1 MEIIK
6 WPVKTQEMHNHHF
19 DSTMWNDF
27 RFRDDDIVISTYAKS
42 GTTWVQQIVS
52 QLIFKGE
59 AGLQVA
65 EMSPWIDLRVPP
77 RHIKIPALEEQE
89 HRRFFKT
96 HLPVENLNFSPKV
109 KYIYIGR
116 DGRDVLWSLYN
127 HHVTANDFWYEA
139 LNETPG
145 LVGPK
150 IGKPADSIVE
160 YYHEWLDKDG
170 FPFWSLWENVDS
182 WWKVRSLPNVM
193 MLHYTNLKKDMPGEI
208 RKIAAFLDLPI
219 EENKWGDILK
229 HCSFEYMK
237 DHATASV
244 PLGGA
249 FWEGGAKT
257 FIHKGVNGRWKDIL
271 SEEDSKKYEK
281 IASEKLEPECA
292 RWLATGIL

>member
-1 MEIIK
+1 METIK
-6 WPVKTQEMHNHHF
+6 WPVKKQEMHNHHF